1 MKTLLLVSG
10 SLRSF
15 RENIR
20 TFGNHDIAV
29 YVSRD
34 DDDTYLNEESIR
46 FLIEEPRIKTLVI
59 EPALDVP
66 ELYRDV
72 RQQNIYKQW
81 YKLHRLWS
89 CVPKDY
95 GMYVRIR
102 PDVCILSSSEFDSLL
117 NTSHQLSIPIGNDRD
132 GINDQIA
139 IGNYER
145 MNHYCTMVYTLEKH
159 SHATSEFALAQHLY
173 GMSIDRISLSYKLVL
188 STAKVIAIAGDSGSG
203 KTRLCSLLRPLFLF
217 DKVLE
222 YETDRYHKW
231 ERGHEQWKSLTH
243 LHPDANYLEK
253 LEDDTFH
260 LKIGD
265 AILAVDYDHSTGKF
279 TSPKQIQSKENILL
293 CGLHTLYSKQL
304 RNLSDLKIYVDTSDE
319 LKTGW
324 KIQRD
329 TTERGQTVE
338 TVRAKI
344 LSRKSDYESHI
355 HPQREYADLVIQFHG
370 TSLTLESKHREWFAG
385 LPGEHTPNSITFHDP
400 TIDIRKQIYEF
411 LWSMDLPH
419 IEALSGYDGILQ
431 FTILRALYIK
441 HG

>member
-1 MKTLLLVSG
+1 MSLLILVSG

-29 YVSRD
+29 YVSKND
-34 DDDTYLNEESIR
+34 QDTYLNEDDIR
-46 FLIEEPRIKTLVI
+46 FLLDEPRIKTLII
-59 EPALDVP
+59 EPAPSVP
-66 ELYRDV
+66 EIYREP

-81 YKLHRLWS
+81 YKLQRLWN
-89 CVPKDY
+89 CVPKVYDLY
-95 GMYVRIR
+95 ARIR
-102 PDVCILSSSEFDSLL
+102 PDVCVESDIASMIHKISRL
-117 NTSHQLSIPIGNDRD
+117 TIPVGNDRD
-132 GINDQIA
+132 GINDQFA
-139 IGNYER
+139 IGNFDE
-145 MNHYCTMVYTLEKH
+145 MNHYCNMVNALPSYPNT
-159 SHATSEFALAQHLY
+159 TSEYALLHHLKPL
-173 GMSIDRISLSYKLVL
+173 SINRISFPYKLIL

-203 KTRLCSLLRPLFLF
+203 KSRLCSLLRPLFLF

-231 ERGHEQWKSLTH
+231 ERGHERWNSVTH

-253 LEDDTFH
+253 LEDDTFR

-265 AILAVDYDHSTGKF
+265 TILAVDYDHSTGKF
-279 TSPKQIQSKENILL
+279 TRPQQIESKENILL

-319 LKTGW
+319 LKTEW
-324 KIQRD
+324 KIRRD
-329 TTERGQTVE
+329 TTERGQTPEAVH
-338 TVRAKI
+338 AKI

-355 HPQREYADLVIQFHG
+355 QPQRMYADLVIRFHG

-385 LPGEHTPNSITFHDP
+385 LPGEHTPCSITFHDSNV
-400 TIDIRKQIYEF
+400 DIRKQIYEF

-419 IEALSGYDGILQ
+419 IEALPGYDGILQ
-431 FTILRALYIK
+431 FTILRALYSK
-441 HG
+441 NG

>member
-1 MKTLLLVSG
+1 MNILILVSG

-29 YVSRD
+29 YVSKND
-34 DDDTYLNEESIR
+34 QDTYLNEDDIR
-46 FLIEEPRIKTLVI
+46 FLLDEPRIKTLVI
-59 EPALDVP
+59 EPAPIVP
-66 ELYRDV
+66 ALYREP

-81 YKLHRLWS
+81 YKLQRLWE
-89 CVPKDY
+89 CVPKVYDL
-95 GMYVRIR
+95 YVRIR
-102 PDVCILSSSEFDSLL
+102 PDVCIDSNLSDVLQTITRL
-117 NTSHQLSIPIGNDRD
+117 TIPTGNDRD

-139 IGNYER
+139 IGPLDE
-145 MNHYCTMVYTLEKH
+145 MNHYCNMVNTLPLY
-159 SHATSEFALAQHLY
+159 SDTTSEYALLRHLE
-173 GMSIDRISLSYKLVL
+173 GIQVDRVALSYKLIL

-203 KTRLCSLLRPLFLF
+203 KSRLSSLLRPLFLF

-231 ERGHEQWKSLTH
+231 ERGHERWNSVTH

-253 LEDDTFH
+253 LEDDTFR

-265 AILAVDYDHSTGKF
+265 TILAVDYDHSTGKF
-279 TSPKQIQSKENILL
+279 TPPQQIESKENILL

-304 RNLSDLKIYVDTSDE
+304 RSLSDLKIYVDTSDE
-319 LKTGW
+319 LKTEW
-324 KIQRD
+324 KIRRD
-329 TTERGQTVE
+329 TTERGQSVE
-338 TVRAKI
+338 TVHAKI

-355 HPQREYADLVIQFHG
+355 QPQRKYADLVIRFHG

-385 LPGEHTPNSITFHDP
+385 LPGEHTPSSITFHDP
-400 TIDIRKQIYEF
+400 SIDIRKQIYEF

-419 IEALSGYDGILQ
+419 IEAFSGYDGILQ

-441 HG
+441 NG